1 MKINMFSLWQSFMTA
16 VNTAQGGFYRPQT
29 DFQQKVNDISRELW
43 VEWTNEAEKSQ
54 EARDNLIYFLQSQ
67 NIKVDRAQ
75 ANYGLFS
82 PPANYGRLASIRII
96 VTGDNKT
103 VPSKDV
109 NDGKCD
115 GIESQE
121 EINEKYY
128 SEMSEVTVQMIDN
141 MRWGSMLEHPKKGPS
156 MKYPKATQI
165 DKGFKVAPRDISVVR
180 FDYYVEP
187 EEAVFGYT
195 LAAGDRQTGAGAQ
208 IIYNQA
214 KSKDLPW
221 PDTVRNEFIIR
232 LGVSFGVFTRD
243 QFLTQISTQQKM
255 TA

>member
-1 MKINMFSLWQSFMTA
+1 MKTATIVVDCKNDLGEGPVWDHINGKLMWIDYDGGKVCSYHVNSQKYSA
-16 VNTAQGGFYRPQT
+16 VSIANTVMMVIPTNRSNWIVAIDKNVAIYDPQKG
-29 DFQQKVNDISRELW
+29 KVL
-43 VEWTNEAEKSQ
+43 NEVTIEEDKP
-54 EARDNLIYFLQSQ
+54 N
-67 NIKVDRAQ
+67 N
-75 ANYGLFS
+75 
-82 PPANYGRLASIRII
+82 RL
-96 VTGDNKT
+96 
-103 VPSKDV
+103 

-141 MRWGSMLEHPKKGPS
+141 MRWGSMLEHPKKGQS

>member
-29 DFQQKVNDISRELW
+29 DFQQKVNDISREMW

-54 EARDNLIYFLQSQ
+54 EARDNLIYFLKSK
-67 NIKVDRAQ
+67 NVKVERAQ
-75 ANYGLFS
+75 ANYGIFS
-82 PPANYGRLASIRII
+82 PPSDYGRYASVRII
-96 VTGDNKT
+96 VSDEGKT
-103 VPSKDV
+103 YPSKDV
-109 NDGKCD
+109 DGGKCD
-115 GIESQE
+115 GWDTQE

-128 SEMSEVTVQMIDN
+128 AGLSEISIQMIDN
-141 MRWGSMLEHPKKGPS
+141 MRWGGMLDHPTKGPS

-165 DKGFKVAPRDISVVR
+165 DNGFKVAPRDVSVVR

-195 LAAGDRQTGAGAQ
+195 LATGDRQTGAGGQ
-208 IIYNQA
+208 IIYDQK

-232 LGVSFGVFTRD
+232 LGVAFGIFTRD